1 MKKAHLEI
9 LVGILVIVLLVF
21 ATLAFVQS
29 GSGEEEGWGGA
40 DGGAAEMIDETGY
53 TPWFESIWAPPSG
66 EIESLFFC
74 LQAAIGA
81 IIIGYFFGYWNAS
94 AKARRGKK
102 EEE

>member
-9 LVGILVIVLLVF
+9 LVGILVIVLLVV

-94 AKARRGKK
+94 AKVRRGKK

>member
-1 MKKAHLEI
+1 MKKSHLEI
-9 LVGILVIVLLVF
+9 LVGVLVIVLLVV
-21 ATLAFVQS
+21 ATLAIVQS
-29 GSGEEEGWGGA
+29 GTGDEEGWGGA
-40 DGGAAEMIDETGY
+40 DSGAAEMIDATGY

-74 LQAAIGA
+74 IQTAIGA

>member
-1 MKKAHLEI
+1 MKKSHLEI
-9 LVGILVIVLLVF
+9 LVGVLVIILLVVI
-21 ATLAFVQS
+21 TLVVVPS
-29 GSGEEEGWGGA
+29 GGEGDEGWGGA
-40 DGGAAEMIDETGY
+40 DGGAADMIDATGY

-74 LQAAIGA
+74 IQTAIGA